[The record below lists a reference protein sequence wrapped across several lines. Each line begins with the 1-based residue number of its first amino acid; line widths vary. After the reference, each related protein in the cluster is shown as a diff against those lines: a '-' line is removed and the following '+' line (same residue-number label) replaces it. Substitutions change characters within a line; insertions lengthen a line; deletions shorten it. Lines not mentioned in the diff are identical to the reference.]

1 MQGVSNIT
9 LVGSVNLTNPGHSHS
24 NAGNFESAFL
34 CDISEE
40 GFADRWW
47 LEKLE
52 KPPKTFDENP
62 PEETDNSQLV
72 PLDISF
78 RYNWAEEKLEYRAE
92 RSAKGPIIVCEP
104 GSMRLFEIDS
114 INSNT
119 WVNCGEEAARK
130 VRQLLASTSF
140 LEIKHIKGS
149 WRVLIREEGMNHRPS
164 LLISLTPEEILMY
177 WSLLSPAQQE
187 YFLLE
192 KLAKEATLQGLAAG
206 DSHRYV
212 MSDTVFDR
220 FAGVYHAFEQLIKH
234 ANDAIASGRDKE
246 AESRMFGAKYDSL
259 PLLLEKTISREDGDD
274 VMNYITFLC
283 ARQTKKRI
291 AKAHPEFMM
300 AHRKDARVLND
311 LLEQLPMIRDR
322 LSLQIKDSTQFLD
335 WYEKMFLRMIEQ
347 PGTGEDP

>member
-1 MQGVSNIT
+1 
-9 LVGSVNLTNPGHSHS
+9 
-24 NAGNFESAFL
+24 
-34 CDISEE
+34 
-40 GFADRWW
+40 
-47 LEKLE
+47 
-52 KPPKTFDENP
+52 
-62 PEETDNSQLV
+62 
-72 PLDISF
+72 
-78 RYNWAEEKLEYRAE
+78 
-92 RSAKGPIIVCEP
+92 
-104 GSMRLFEIDS
+104 
-114 INSNT
+114 
-119 WVNCGEEAARK
+119 
-130 VRQLLASTSF
+130 
-140 LEIKHIKGS
+140 
-149 WRVLIREEGMNHRPS
+149 
-164 LLISLTPEEILMY
+164 MY

-291 AKAHPEFMM
+291 AKAHPEFLKD
-300 AHRKDARVLND
+300 HRKDARALND
-311 LLEQLPMIRDR
+311 LLKQLPMIRDK
-322 LSLQIKDSTQFLD
+322 LSHQIKDSTQFLD
-335 WYEKMFLRMIEQ
+335 WYEKIFLRMIEQ